1 MGQFF
6 VKPYEVRI
14 LRKYVCISKNTCR
27 SKGPVVYKNGSKQ
40 VFSHLSAVKIVTK
53 QSALL
58 IVWGCALQG
67 RAAELPRL
75 QIALLTACPKL
86 CHSAVG
92 GTDMPIPY
100 QKIFC
105 HMVLNCGFNFLGFV
119 IMRHEKV

>member
-1 MGQFF
+1 M
-6 VKPYEVRI
+6 
-14 LRKYVCISKNTCR
+14 
-27 SKGPVVYKNGSKQ
+27 VYKNGSKQ

-58 IVWGCALQG
+58 VVWGCALQG

-92 GTDMPIPY
+92 DRHAYTIPADFLPY
-100 QKIFC
+100 GLELWFQFFRFC
-105 HMVLNCGFNFLGFV
+105 Y
-119 IMRHEKV
+119 HET